1 MLGPSKVIRYPDPQV
16 FVPMNSFNLIV
27 VHINYWEIEIVAAT
41 RPASGNK
48 HVLSL
53 IYSKERWF

>member
-1 MLGPSKVIRYPDPQV
+1 MLAPSEVIRYPDPQV
-16 FVPMNSFNLIV
+16 FILMDSFNLIV
-27 VHINYWEIEIVAAT
+27 VYINWGIEIAATT

-53 IYSKERWF
+53 VTV